1 MISVSAGLTIFVYSP
16 CIADFDRNPLAI
28 KKKCEGAAHVES
40 NLGVNFPPF
49 VYFLSP
55 GEGKLYNTLSRN
67 SNVRSPPRT
76 FHTLQSFVTSVIGSS
91 RVSSSSSLS
100 LSFYFLSFFPS
111 PPSRAHAR
119 TSSYISSS
127 LCQRDREG
135 GMEACARVQKGIKY
149 RENCLFRRGCTR
161 WGNARTKGVERVWT
175 GCSYFFLLM
184 ADRGEDATSARPEG
198 GGR

>member
-16 CIADFDRNPLAI
+16 YIADFDRNPLAI

-91 RVSSSSSLS
+91 RVSSSSLS

-119 TSSYISSS
+119 TSSYLVVSVS
-127 LCQRDREG
+127 
-135 GMEACARVQKGIKY
+135 KGP
-149 RENCLFRRGCTR
+149 RRGDGSVR
-161 WGNARTKGVERVWT
+161 ASSEGN
-175 GCSYFFLLM
+175 
-184 ADRGEDATSARPEG
+184 
-198 GGR
+198 

>member
-40 NLGVNFPPF
+40 NLGINFPPF

-55 GEGKLYNTLSRN
+55 GEGKLHNTLSRN

-100 LSFYFLSFFPS
+100 LILLSFFLS
-111 PPSRAHAR
+111 
-119 TSSYISSS
+119 ISSES
-127 LCQRDREG
+127 STRAYIIVHL
-135 GMEACARVQKGIKY
+135 VVSVSKGP
-149 RENCLFRRGCTR
+149 RRGDGSVR
-161 WGNARTKGVERVWT
+161 ASSEGN
-175 GCSYFFLLM
+175 
-184 ADRGEDATSARPEG
+184 
-198 GGR
+198 